1 MKQHAKRASWARV
14 LLVPT
19 LLLGSASMAAF
30 PVHAAQVELNQT
42 VTLQMRKV
50 KLADVFKKL
59 SNLSGYEF
67 FYDESVVQKYNTID
81 IDLDNVSFDQALE
94 QIRKQT
100 SLQLSKVN
108 NTIVVSLAKQV
119 LASSGKVQASRHRVT
134 GRVTDANNEPLIGVS
149 IVIQGNSG
157 GTITDIDGRYT
168 LEEVDA
174 DATLVFSYIGYVPQ
188 KIVVGN
194 QQTLN
199 VQMKEDNQTLEE
211 VVVIGYGV
219 QKKRDMTGSIASIK
233 SKDITAIPTT
243 NALEALQGKVAGLDL
258 TNSSGQAGS
267 TPNFTI
273 RGERSLTASNAPL
286 ILVDGIDYGTS
297 LDINPT
303 DIESIEVLKDA
314 SSTAIYGSRGAN
326 GVILITTKRGKAG
339 RLALNYSG
347 SVTLENL
354 KDKSPAMSASDY
366 ITWRRWAYYNS
377 DPVNNPRGDQPNY
390 DKDQIYFAASGDPAA
405 LANVNKGWSNGTWDG
420 SKVTDTDWA
429 DIATQTGITHEHT
442 ISGSGGNE
450 TAQAFF
456 SVGYLNNQGTQKGQ
470 EYERYN
476 FSMSVDLQVKPWF
489 KMGGSING
497 SWAVQDYGYSRTGQS
512 SGSGPVDIYSAA
524 KAIPRFGVPYDE
536 EGNIITNPCGS
547 TTNVYTV
554 IDEWNKST
562 DNRQTFRALGS
573 FYGQFDFGKIWA
585 PLEGLSYKIS
595 FGPDFRHYRQGI
607 FIIKD
612 SDVKMGSKN
621 YAKYATDRYLS
632 WTLDNQINY
641 NKTFGKHNLGVTLL
655 QSASKYNKESGSESA
670 NAIPNENF
678 EWYNMGSVDITDAA
692 TYGAGMSTG
701 MSENQLASYMARVNY
716 AYNDRYLLTVSGRYD
731 GSSVLADGHKWS
743 FFPSAALGWRIDQ
756 EDFMKDISW
765 INQLKLRFGLGTTG
779 NSAVSAYS
787 TLGNIQSF
795 YVPFGSTLT
804 PAYATNEPYYTSSQV
819 KMANKNLG
827 WEKTTQYNY
836 GIDFSFLNGRI
847 SGSMDIYH
855 SNTNDL
861 LLSMTIPTLTGF
873 NSTYANVGKTK
884 NFGVDLSL
892 NLVPIQ
898 TKDFEWSSTINAAYQ
913 KDEILELA
921 NGKQDDISNAWF
933 IGESINV
940 YYGIAND
947 GLWQESDAAE
957 MAKFNA
963 NGHKFEAGMVKPV
976 DQDGNYIID
985 SNDSIILGNKNPKW
999 VLGWS
1004 NTFNYKGLELG
1015 IELNGRFGYIVDTG
1029 GEGQNGMYNQR
1040 EINYWTP
1047 DNTGADYQKPIYST
1061 AGGDAYSSL
1070 LGFKDASFI
1079 KIRNISLGY
1088 NFNSKALKNIGISSL
1103 KLYAQAK
1110 NIGNLYSSVDFMD
1123 LDLGTTYYN
1132 RGFTFGLQVGF

>member
-1 MKQHAKRASWARV
+1 MRISLA
-14 LLVPT
+14 LLF
-19 LLLGSASMAAF
+19 A
-30 PVHAAQVELNQT
+30 
-42 VTLQMRKV
+42 
-50 KLADVFKKL
+50 
-59 SNLSGYEF
+59 
-67 FYDESVVQKYNTID
+67 VV
-81 IDLDNVSFDQALE
+81 
-94 QIRKQT
+94 
-100 SLQLSKVN
+100 LQLSAEDGYAQRTRVAISMN
-108 NTIVVSLAKQV
+108 NVSVEQV
-119 LASSGKVQASRHRVT
+119 LNKIEETSDYVFLYNDKTIQKNRIVSVRNNSGKILNILDEVFKGTNITYTVVDKQIILSTNKLNVT
-134 GRVTDANNEPLIGVS
+134 EQEPTIQVKGTVKDTKGEPLIGVN
-149 IVIQGNSG
+149 VKVK
-157 GTITDIDGRYT
+157 GTTTGAITDFDGNFQIQAKKGAV
-168 LEEVDA
+168 LEI
-174 DATLVFSYIGYVPQ
+174 SYIGYASQEV
-188 KIVVGN
+188 KVTDNKSLSIVMTEDTKV
-194 QQTLN
+194 LN
-199 VQMKEDNQTLEE
+199 E
-211 VVVIGYGV
+211 VVVTALGIKRETKSLTYNVQQIGGDEV
-219 QKKRDMTGSIASIK
+219 AKAKDMNVMSSLA
-233 SKDITAIPTT
+233 
-243 NALEALQGKVAGLDL
+243 GKVAGV
-258 TNSSGQAGS
+258 NINASSSGIGGGARVVM
-267 TPNFTI
+267 
-273 RGERSLTASNAPL
+273 RGTKSISGNNNAL
-286 ILVDGIDYGTS
+286 YVVDGVPLSAGGIET
-297 LDINPT
+297 INPR
-303 DIESIEVLKDA
+303 DIESIDILKDA

-390 DKDQIYFAASGDPAA
+390 DKDQIYFAASGDPTA

-429 DIATQTGITHEHT
+429 DIVTQTGITHEHT

-456 SVGYLNNQGTQKGQ
+456 SIGYLNNQGTQKGQ

-607 FIIKD
+607 FISKD
-612 SDVKMGSKN
+612 SAVKMGSKN

-701 MSENQLASYMARVNY
+701 MSENQLASYMARINY

-985 SNDSIILGNKNPKW
+985 SNDRIILGNKNPKW

-1015 IELNGRFGYIVDTG
+1015 IELNGRFGYMVDTG
-1029 GEGQNGMYNQR
+1029 GEGQYGMYNQR
-1040 EINYWTP
+1040 EISYWTP